1 MMKLINFLVLLL
13 LSISSQ
19 TYALQCPK
27 WLQPV
32 CTSTCVVRNCLSPLF
47 ECLKDSV
54 CAANLEKMGPCMG
67 TLKPTD
73 PLYPYKCMTPD
84 NKKRDDFLHCVIQE
98 HKCSPIVRNDTRY
111 PKCEMSSIM
120 PNGKIKGDP
129 NFNMKDLNGIW
140 YKVRAW
146 RLGEPLECFG
156 CQRARFFNNNDTAVH
171 FQSNW
176 SMPDI
181 NDKPALMSVTS
192 EMSIRTDG
200 GFGAL
205 YNIGTMFGMDYM
217 EPYMVVKD
225 ASAEKEP
232 FIFLYV
238 CGSTMQGNYT
248 TAFVLARKPTLSST
262 ASIQVAEVAQ
272 SIGLNYK
279 DFCINNNTCFD

>member
-1 MMKLINFLVLLL
+1 MMKLINFLVLL

-111 PKCEMSSIM
+111 PKCEMSSIT

-129 NFNMKDLNGIW
+129 NFNMKDLKSVLLI
-140 YKVRAW
+140 
-146 RLGEPLECFG
+146 
-156 CQRARFFNNNDTAVH
+156 D
-171 FQSNW
+171 SN
-176 SMPDI
+176 I
-181 NDKPALMSVTS
+181 
-192 EMSIRTDG
+192 E
-200 GFGAL
+200 
-205 YNIGTMFGMDYM
+205 
-217 EPYMVVKD
+217 
-225 ASAEKEP
+225 
-232 FIFLYV
+232 
-238 CGSTMQGNYT
+238 
-248 TAFVLARKPTLSST
+248 
-262 ASIQVAEVAQ
+262 
-272 SIGLNYK
+272 
-279 DFCINNNTCFD
+279 